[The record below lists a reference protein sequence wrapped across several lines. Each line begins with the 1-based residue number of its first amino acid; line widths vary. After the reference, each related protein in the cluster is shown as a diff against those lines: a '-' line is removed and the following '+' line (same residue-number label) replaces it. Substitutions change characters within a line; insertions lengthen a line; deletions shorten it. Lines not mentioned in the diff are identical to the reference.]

1 MKKYLSIF
9 LSIVLLCGLMTG
21 CHLETQ
27 SETKPQTQPETTPT
41 ETQPTEPPIYIAP
54 PEPEE
59 TKPKDFNIRLSFTG
73 DMMLAAYKNQTST
86 DNFNGYA
93 KREKPEYFLEKVRH
107 IFEADDF
114 TIVNLE
120 NVFTDQKLSARE
132 KDHSP
137 AFWFYSQTS
146 NVQILTTSS
155 VEGVSLANNHT
166 YDYGQAGRD
175 DTVKTVEDAGL
186 QYGEDEHIMLFEKNG
201 FKIAVICSGLWG
213 SYQADSIVKL
223 IDKAEEYSDYQIV
236 FYHGG
241 TEKRHAPE
249 SWREKASRKLVDAGA
264 DLVLGNHPHVLQP
277 REVYNGVEI
286 LYSLGNFCYGG
297 HSQPENRTMIYQVEL
312 TVNYE
317 DLSIADSQSTIIPCY
332 VYTTKYNNYQPA
344 PIEDEE
350 EIAKVLAFMEGKT
363 DSPL

>member
-9 LSIVLLCGLMTG
+9 LSIVILCGLITG
-21 CHLETQ
+21 CHFEPQ
-27 SETKPQTQPETTPT
+27 SETQPQTQTETMPT

-59 TKPKDFNIRLSFTG
+59 TKPKDFNIKLSFTG
-73 DMMLAAYKNQTST
+73 DMMLAAYKNETSKN
-86 DNFNGYA
+86 NFNGYA
-93 KREKPEYFLEKVRH
+93 NREEPEYFLEKVRH

-120 NVFTDQKLSARE
+120 NVFTDKKLPARE

-137 AFWFYSQTS
+137 AFWFYSKTS
-146 NVQILTTSS
+146 NVEILTCAS

-166 YDYGQAGRD
+166 NDYGKQGRE
-175 DTVKTVEDAGL
+175 DTIATVENAGL

-201 FKIAVICSGLWG
+201 FKIAVICHGLWG
-213 SYQADSIVKL
+213 NYQIEPIQNLIKKAD
-223 IDKAEEYSDYQIV
+223 EYSDFQIV

-241 TEKRHAPE
+241 TEKKHAPE
-249 SWREKASRKLVDAGA
+249 QWRKNASRKLVDAGA

-277 REVYNGVEI
+277 REIYNGVEI

-312 TVNYE
+312 TIDYE
-317 DLSIADSQSTIIPCY
+317 NLEITNSTSNIIPCY
-332 VYTTKYNNYQPA
+332 VYTTTYNNFQPA
-344 PIEDEE
+344 PIEDEQK
-350 EIAKVLAFMEGKT
+350 AQRVLDFIDGKRDT
-363 DSPL
+363 PL